1 LDDGRRSRRPAAF
14 SKGKGAGLGPAPDLG
29 FLVQFSGV
37 ENGDDLVGARIDHDD
52 LTANDNVFIAAP
64 FGVDRHDF
72 RRKTVQRNA
81 LARHAGADRDREV
94 HVRHRGDALV
104 VDYGRDLGALLGGEL
119 GAGARLTCGLRTF
132 GRALGLRRIGAALAV
147 AALGLHVVPITIA
160 AFGLHVVVAFAAL
173 GLHVAALF
181 FGALV
186 GGSAALFLGALG
198 ALFLHGARRLL
209 LGLGG
214 FHPALLMLGL
224 GGFHSALLRR
234 FGLCSARRIGSG
246 RSRGSVGRGRVL
258 RRVTAGLAA
267 LGALLRI
274 GKAGAGNQGQRRD
287 RNHETISHTNIS
299 SVSALPAP
307 TTKGEIRC
315 SCQNPVPPALFV
327 ERAMNS
333 SAQ

>member
-1 LDDGRRSRRPAAF
+1 
-14 SKGKGAGLGPAPDLG
+14 
-29 FLVQFSGV
+29 
-37 ENGDDLVGARIDHDD
+37 
-52 LTANDNVFIAAP
+52 
-64 FGVDRHDF
+64 
-72 RRKTVQRNA
+72 
-81 LARHAGADRDREV
+81 
-94 HVRHRGDALV
+94 V

-147 AALGLHVVPITIA
+147 
-160 AFGLHVVVAFAAL
+160 AAL

-246 RSRGSVGRGRVL
+246 RSRGSVGRRRVL

-327 ERAMNS
+327 E
-333 SAQ
+333 

>member
-14 SKGKGAGLGPAPDLG
+14 SKGKGAGFGPAPDLG

-104 VDYGRDLGALLGGEL
+104 VDHSRDLGALLGGEL

-147 AALGLHVVPITIA
+147 A

-209 LGLGG
+209 
-214 FHPALLMLGL
+214 
-224 GGFHSALLRR
+224 
-234 FGLCSARRIGSG
+234 
-246 RSRGSVGRGRVL
+246 
-258 RRVTAGLAA
+258 
-267 LGALLRI
+267 
-274 GKAGAGNQGQRRD
+274 
-287 RNHETISHTNIS
+287 
-299 SVSALPAP
+299 
-307 TTKGEIRC
+307 
-315 SCQNPVPPALFV
+315 
-327 ERAMNS
+327 
-333 SAQ
+333 